1 MMGRRELIGSAA
13 ALALLGGRAEAQA
26 IKVSHKVTPIQQPS
40 KWSCWAAAATM
51 IYNWKAGFDQG
62 IEAVVGLAG
71 PKYVQIYK
79 DSFPPANQGIDAKE
93 EAAFYAALPMQVIQG
108 LNPTVAG
115 WGNILTSKGPLSITV
130 DAVPGTRTY
139 HALVVTGMDGDGTA
153 ANTIVT
159 YIDPADG
166 LSHSVLFDRFTDLY
180 EGSASWPLQIIHNP

>member
-1 MMGRRELIGSAA
+1 MIGRREMISSTSAFM
-13 ALALLGGRAEAQA
+13 LVGGRVEAQA
-26 IKVSHKVTPIQQPS
+26 IKVSHRVTPIKQPS
-40 KWSCWAAAATM
+40 DWSCWAAAATM
-51 IYNWKAGFDQG
+51 IYNWKAGFDQS
-62 IEAVVGLAG
+62 IETVVGLAG
-71 PKYVQIYK
+71 PKYLQIYK
-79 DSFPPANQGIDAKE
+79 ETFPPTNKGINAQDE
-93 EAAFYAALPMQVIQG
+93 TSFYSALSMQVIQG

-130 DAVPGTRTY
+130 DAMPGTGTI

-166 LSHSVLFDRFTDLY
+166 LSVSVLFDRLTDLY

>member
-1 MMGRRELIGSAA
+1 MIGRREMLVAVA
-13 ALALLGGRAEAQA
+13 ALAMFRDPALAQT
-26 IKVSHKVTPIQQPS
+26 INVSHRVTPIKQPS
-40 KWSCWAAAATM
+40 DWSCWAAAATM
-51 IYNWKAGFDQG
+51 IYNWHAGFDQG
-62 IEAVVGLAG
+62 IETVVGLAG

-79 DSFPPANQGIDAKE
+79 DSFPPKSQGINGVD
-93 EAAFYAALPMQVIQG
+93 EAAFYAALPLQVIQG

-115 WGNILTSKGPLSITV
+115 WGEILTSKGPLSITV
-130 DAVPGTRTY
+130 DAKPGTGTI
-139 HALVVTGMDGDGTA
+139 HALVITGMDGDGTA